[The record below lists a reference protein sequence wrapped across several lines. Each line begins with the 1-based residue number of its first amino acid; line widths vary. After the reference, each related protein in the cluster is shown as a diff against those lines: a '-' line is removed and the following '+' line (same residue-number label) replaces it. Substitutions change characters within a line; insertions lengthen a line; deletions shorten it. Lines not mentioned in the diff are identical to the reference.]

1 MRRSDVESIICCQR
15 HACAFGC
22 QKPTFTIGWQG
33 LACRGKYSDTT
44 ITLLADAV
52 CVPHVFTLKVKLKCF
67 NLYITKHT
75 EVIPAARPPTSSVM

>member
-44 ITLLADAV
+44 ITLLAHAAQKLFRTHFERNRWIPKL
-52 CVPHVFTLKVKLKCF
+52 VPNDRRSLT
-67 NLYITKHT
+67 
-75 EVIPAARPPTSSVM
+75 